1 MVRALGLVVHSQA
14 SRPIGPIQ
22 VPWETI
28 GSRREKGIK
37 KKRAVGA
44 SKVRVRLEGNK
55 Y

>member
-37 KKRAVGA
+37 KRAVGA
-44 SKVRVRLEGNK
+44 SKVRVRREGNK